1 MRVRPVAD
9 LDTAGF
15 AAALALVQR
24 FDRAVDPDV
33 DPTTAEEFRRQVDDD
48 RSDGNVHLRT
58 AVLDGERVR
67 AVAHLE
73 LDTDEENA
81 HLATAEVFGGA
92 EDPDA
97 GRVAVA
103 DLVERS
109 EADGRTSFAGW
120 GPRTDAEDRFWT
132 AFGATERYTERMS
145 TLDVAS
151 VDPDLMADWID
162 ARRQR
167 AADVTLVRWIGACP
181 AVHRAAYARSLSA
194 MSDAPTDDLDVNP
207 FTLDEDDVRELDDA
221 RLSLGWRPFTLF
233 AVDSDGRPA
242 GHTTVMVNP
251 FRPDA
256 SWQWDTVVL
265 DTHRRRGIGRWL
277 KAEMWRWLRDEAPE
291 VGRLSTGN
299 AESNDAMLAI
309 NVAMGYRPAVVF
321 AMWQA
326 DLEVFRRALTLAPRS
341 SG

>member
-1 MRVRPVAD
+1 MQVRPVAD
-9 LDTAGF
+9 LDAAGV
-15 AAALALVQR
+15 AGALAVVQR
-24 FDRAVDPDV
+24 ADRAVDPDIE
-33 DPTTAEEFRRQVDDD
+33 PTTAEEFRRQVADD
-48 RSDGNVHLRT
+48 RSDGNRHLRT
-58 AVLDGERVR
+58 AVLDGDRVR

-81 HLATAEVFGGA
+81 HLATAEVFGA
-92 EDPDA
+92 AADPDA

-103 DLVERS
+103 DLVERC
-109 EADGRTSFAGW
+109 EADGRTSLAGW
-120 GPRTDAEDRFWT
+120 GPRTEAEARFWT

-145 TLDVAS
+145 NLDLAT

-162 ARRQR
+162 RRRER
-167 AADVTLVRWIGACP
+167 AADVSLVRWTGACP
-181 AVHRAAYARSLSA
+181 DEHRAAYARSVSA

-207 FTLDEDDVRELDDA
+207 FTIDEDDVRELDDA
-221 RLSLGWRPFTLF
+221 RLTLGWRPFTVF
-233 AVDSDGRPA
+233 AVDPDGRPA
-242 GHTTVMVNP
+242 GHTTVLVNP

-265 DTHRRRGIGRWL
+265 ASHRRRGIGRWI
-277 KAEMWRWLRDEAPE
+277 KAEMWRWLRAEASE

-299 AESNDAMLAI
+299 AESNAAMLAI
-309 NVAMGYRPAVVF
+309 NVAMGYRPASVH

-326 DLEVFRRALTLAPRS
+326 DLDVYRRSLKLAPRS